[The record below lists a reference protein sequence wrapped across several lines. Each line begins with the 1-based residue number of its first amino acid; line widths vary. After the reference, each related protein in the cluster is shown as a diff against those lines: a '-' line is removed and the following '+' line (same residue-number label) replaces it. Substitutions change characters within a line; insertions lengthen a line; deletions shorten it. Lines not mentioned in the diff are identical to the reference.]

1 MTHSIRFKFILF
13 ILAILLVLILL
24 LNLYPVTS
32 SRETMIQEKR
42 SSLTSQASA
51 VSSALARLDPLAPED
66 VSRIIGALDLDN
78 FDRITVI
85 GTDVGTIYDDGE
97 GSFDPEDLR
106 TALRGEIAFQ
116 SALTGTDFISSIAV
130 PIVSQ
135 DGLRGAVALYE
146 NDLDLARLLL
156 TVRERIAVLSLMI
169 GALVLLLAITFSW
182 VVLRRLNDLTQSMG
196 VVAGG
201 NYSYRHTVTGS
212 DEISE
217 LGREFNALTEKLE
230 TNEAQRRRFVSDAS
244 HELKT
249 PLASIR
255 LLSDSILQTEN
266 MDPDTVREFVSDIR
280 TESDR
285 LQRTT
290 EKLLVLS
297 RMDDDIKVVPEP
309 VDLKQVTLDTLSALA
324 PLARDR
330 RVSLG
335 SQLDDGCV
343 VMASREDM
351 ERIIFNLAENAIKYN
366 VPNGS
371 VTVRLSQDDNSVHL
385 SVEDTGIGIPE
396 EDRLNIF
403 TRFYRVDKARSRQS
417 GGSGLGLSIVHDAVT
432 AYGGSIRVGNNR
444 PQGSVFIVSFPRPT
458 SEETG
463 I

>member
-85 GTDVGTIYDDGE
+85 GTDGRTIFDDGE

-130 PIVSQ
+130 PIVSP
-135 DGLRGAVALYE
+135 DGLRGAAALYE

-196 VVAGG
+196 IVAGG

-255 LLSDSILQTEN
+255 LLSDSILQTED
-266 MDPDTVREFVSDIR
+266 MDPETVREFVSDIR

-371 VTVRLSQDDNSVHL
+371 VTVRLSQDDNSVHM

-432 AYGGSIRVGNNR
+432 AHGGSTRVGNNR

>member
-51 VSSALARLDPLAPED
+51 VSSALARLEPLAPED

-85 GTDVGTIYDDGE
+85 GTDGRTIFDDGE

-130 PIVSQ
+130 PIVSP
-135 DGLRGAVALYE
+135 DGLRGAAALYE

-182 VVLRRLNDLTQSMG
+182 AVLRRLNDLTRSMG

-201 NYSYRHTVTGS
+201 DYSYRHIITGS

-217 LGREFNALTEKLE
+217 LGREFNALTEQLE
-230 TNEAQRRRFVSDAS
+230 TNEVQRRRFVSDAS

-255 LLSDSILQTEN
+255 LLSDSILQTED
-266 MDPDTVREFVSDIR
+266 MDPETVREFVSDIR

-371 VTVRLSQDDNSVHL
+371 VTVSLSEDDSSVHL

-444 PQGSVFIVSFPRPT
+444 PKGSVFIVSFPRPT

>member
-51 VSSALARLDPLAPED
+51 VSSALAGLDLLAPED

-85 GTDVGTIYDDGE
+85 GTDGRTIFDDGE
-97 GSFDPEDLR
+97 GSFDSEDLR

-130 PIVSQ
+130 PIVSP
-135 DGLRGAVALYE
+135 DGLRGAAALYE

-182 VVLRRLNDLTQSMG
+182 AVLRRLNDLTRSMG

-201 NYSYRHTVTGS
+201 DYSYRHIITGS

-217 LGREFNALTEKLE
+217 LGREFNALTEQLE
-230 TNEAQRRRFVSDAS
+230 TNEVQRRRFVSDAS

-255 LLSDSILQTEN
+255 LLSDSILQTED
-266 MDPDTVREFVSDIR
+266 MDPETVREFVSDIR

-309 VDLKQVTLDTLSALA
+309 VDLKQVTLDTLSSLA

-432 AYGGSIRVGNNR
+432 AHGGSIRVGNNR

>member
-85 GTDVGTIYDDGE
+85 GTDGRTIFDDGE

-130 PIVSQ
+130 PIVSP
-135 DGLRGAVALYE
+135 DGLRGAAALYE

-196 VVAGG
+196 IVAGG

-266 MDPDTVREFVSDIR
+266 MDPNTVREFVSDIR

>member
-51 VSSALARLDPLAPED
+51 VSSALARLEPLAPED

-85 GTDVGTIYDDGE
+85 GTDGRTIFDDGE

-130 PIVSQ
+130 PIVSP
-135 DGLRGAVALYE
+135 DGLRGAAALYE

-196 VVAGG
+196 IVAGG

-249 PLASIR
+249 PLASIP

-266 MDPDTVREFVSDIR
+266 MDPETVREFVSDIR

>member
-85 GTDVGTIYDDGE
+85 GTDGRTIFDDGE

-130 PIVSQ
+130 PIVSP
-135 DGLRGAVALYE
+135 DGLRGAAALYE

-196 VVAGG
+196 IVAGG

-432 AYGGSIRVGNNR
+432 AHGGSIRVGNNR

>member
-51 VSSALARLDPLAPED
+51 VSSALARLEPLAPED

-85 GTDVGTIYDDGE
+85 GTDGRTIFDDGE

-130 PIVSQ
+130 PIVSP
-135 DGLRGAVALYE
+135 DGLRGAAALYE

-156 TVRERIAVLSLMI
+156 TVRERIALLSLMI

-196 VVAGG
+196 IVAGG

-266 MDPDTVREFVSDIR
+266 MDPNTVREFVSDIR

>member
-13 ILAILLVLILL
+13 ITAILLVLILL
-24 LNLYPVTS
+24 LNLYPVAS
-32 SRETMIQEKR
+32 SRGTMFQEKR

-51 VSSALARLDPLAPED
+51 VSAALAGPVPLEKEE
-66 VSRIIGALDLDN
+66 VSRIIGALDLGN
-78 FDRITVI
+78 FDRVTVLDAE
-85 GTDVGTIYDDGE
+85 GRTVYDDGE
-97 GSFDPEDLR
+97 GAFDPEDLE
-106 TALRGEIAFQ
+106 TALHGETAFQ
-116 SALTGTDFISSIAV
+116 TALTRTDFVSSIAV
-130 PIVSQ
+130 PVSAP

-146 NDLDLARLLL
+146 NDRDLARLLL

-169 GALVLLLAITFSW
+169 GGLVLLLALTFSW
-182 VVLRRLNDLTQSMG
+182 VV
-196 VVAGG
+196 GG
-201 NYSYRHTVTGS
+201 DYAYRHEVKGN

-230 TNEAQRRRFVSDAS
+230 ANEAQRRRFVSDAS

-255 LLSDSILQTEN
+255 LLSDSILQTED
-266 MDPDTVREFVSDIR
+266 MDPGTVREFVTDIR

-285 LQRTT
+285 LERTT

-297 RMDDDIKVVPEP
+297 RMDDDIQAVPEP
-309 VDLKQVTLDTLSALA
+309 VDLKQVALDTLSALA

-330 RVSLG
+330 RVSLD
-335 SQLDDGCV
+335 SRLDDGCV

-351 ERIIFNLAENAIKYN
+351 ERVIFNLAENAVKYN

-371 VTVRLSQDDNSVHL
+371 VTVRLSQDESSVHL

-432 AYGGSIRVGNNR
+432 ACGGSIRVGNNR

>member
-51 VSSALARLDPLAPED
+51 VSSALAGLDPLAPED

-85 GTDVGTIYDDGE
+85 GTDVRTIYDDGE

-130 PIVSQ
+130 PIVSP
-135 DGLRGAVALYE
+135 DGLRGAAALYE

-169 GALVLLLAITFSW
+169 GAAVLLLAITFSW

-230 TNEAQRRRFVSDAS
+230 INEAQRRRFVSDAS

-432 AYGGSIRVGNNR
+432 AHGGSIRVGNNR

>member
-85 GTDVGTIYDDGE
+85 GTDGRTIFDDGE

-130 PIVSQ
+130 PIVSP
-135 DGLRGAVALYE
+135 DGLRGAAALYE

-156 TVRERIAVLSLMI
+156 TVRERIALLSLMI

-196 VVAGG
+196 IVAGG

-266 MDPDTVREFVSDIR
+266 MDPGTVREFVSDIR

>member
-85 GTDVGTIYDDGE
+85 GTDGRTIFDDGE

-130 PIVSQ
+130 PIVSP
-135 DGLRGAVALYE
+135 DGLRGAAALYE

-196 VVAGG
+196 IVAGG

>member
-51 VSSALARLDPLAPED
+51 VSSALARLEPLAPED

-85 GTDVGTIYDDGE
+85 GTDGRTIFDDGE

-130 PIVSQ
+130 PIVSP
-135 DGLRGAVALYE
+135 DGLRGAAALYE

-156 TVRERIAVLSLMI
+156 TVRERIALLSLMI

-196 VVAGG
+196 IVAGG

-266 MDPDTVREFVSDIR
+266 MDPNTVREFVSDIR

-297 RMDDDIKVVPEP
+297 RMDDDIKIVPEP

>member
-51 VSSALARLDPLAPED
+51 VSSALARLEPLAPED

-85 GTDVGTIYDDGE
+85 GTDGRTIFDDGE

-130 PIVSQ
+130 PIVSP
-135 DGLRGAVALYE
+135 DGLRGAAALYE

-156 TVRERIAVLSLMI
+156 TVRERIALLSLMI

-196 VVAGG
+196 IVAGG

-266 MDPDTVREFVSDIR
+266 MDPGTVREFVSDIR

-297 RMDDDIKVVPEP
+297 RMDDDIKIVPEP

>member
-51 VSSALARLDPLAPED
+51 VSSALARLEPLAPED

-85 GTDVGTIYDDGE
+85 GTDGRTIFDDGE

-130 PIVSQ
+130 PIVSP
-135 DGLRGAVALYE
+135 DGLRGAAALYE

-182 VVLRRLNDLTQSMG
+182 VDRHIIT
-196 VVAGG
+196 G
-201 NYSYRHTVTGS
+201 N

-217 LGREFNALTEKLE
+217 LGREFNALTEQLE
-230 TNEAQRRRFVSDAS
+230 TNEVQRRRFVSDAS

-266 MDPDTVREFVSDIR
+266 MDPGTVREFVSDIR

-432 AYGGSIRVGNNR
+432 AHGGSIRVGNNR

>member
-51 VSSALARLDPLAPED
+51 VSSALAGLDLLASED

-403 TRFYRVDKARSRQS
+403 TR
-417 GGSGLGLSIVHDAVT
+417 
-432 AYGGSIRVGNNR
+432 
-444 PQGSVFIVSFPRPT
+444 VSFPRPT

>member
-13 ILAILLVLILL
+13 IAAILLVLILL
-24 LNLYPVTS
+24 LNLYPVAS
-32 SRETMIQEKR
+32 SRGTMFQEKR

-51 VSSALARLDPLAPED
+51 VSAALAGPVPLEKEE
-66 VSRIIGALDLDN
+66 VSRIIGALDLGN
-78 FDRITVI
+78 FDRVTVLDAE
-85 GTDVGTIYDDGE
+85 GRTVYDDGE
-97 GSFDPEDLR
+97 GAFDPEDLE
-106 TALRGEIAFQ
+106 TALRGETAFQ
-116 SALTGTDFISSIAV
+116 TALTRTDFVSSIAV
-130 PIVSQ
+130 PVSAP

-146 NDLDLARLLL
+146 NDRDLARLLL

-169 GALVLLLAITFSW
+169 GGLVLLLALTFSW
-182 VVLRRLNDLTQSMG
+182 VVLRRLNDLTRSMS

-201 NYSYRHTVTGS
+201 DYAYRHEVKGN

-230 TNEAQRRRFVSDAS
+230 ANEAQRRRFVSDAS

-255 LLSDSILQTEN
+255 LLSDSILQTED
-266 MDPDTVREFVSDIR
+266 MAPETVREFVTDIR

-297 RMDDDIKVVPEP
+297 RMDDDIQAVPEP
-309 VDLKQVTLDTLSALA
+309 VDLKQVALDTLSALA

-330 RVSLG
+330 RVSLD
-335 SQLDDGCV
+335 SRLDDGCV

-351 ERIIFNLAENAIKYN
+351 ERVVFNLAENAVKYN

-371 VTVRLSQDDNSVHL
+371 VTVRLSQDESSVHL

-432 AYGGSIRVGNNR
+432 ACGGSIRVGNNR

>member
-51 VSSALARLDPLAPED
+51 VSSALAGLDLLASED

-266 MDPDTVREFVSDIR
+266 MDPNTVREFVSDIR

>member
-24 LNLYPVTS
+24 LNLYPVAS
-32 SRETMIQEKR
+32 SRATMFQEKR

-51 VSSALARLDPLAPED
+51 VSSALAGPERLTEEE

-78 FDRITVI
+78 FDRITVLDAD
-85 GTDVGTIYDDGE
+85 GSMIYDDGE
-97 GSFDPEDLR
+97 GRFAPEDLQ
-106 TALRGEIAFQ
+106 TALRGETAFQ
-116 SALTGTDFISSIAV
+116 TALTGTDFISSVAV
-130 PIVSQ
+130 PIAARE
-135 DGLRGAVALYE
+135 GLRGAVALYE
-146 NDLDLARLLL
+146 NDRDLARLLL

-169 GALVLLLAITFSW
+169 GALVLLLAMTFSW
-182 VVLRRLNDLTQSMG
+182 LVLRRLNDLTRSMSI
-196 VVAGG
+196 VAGG
-201 NYSYRHTVTGS
+201 DYAYRHEVTGS

-217 LGREFNALTEKLE
+217 LAREFNTLTEKLE

-255 LLSDSILQTEN
+255 LLSDSILQAED
-266 MDPDTVREFVSDIR
+266 MDLGTVREFVADIR

-285 LQRTT
+285 LERTT

-297 RMDDDIKVVPEP
+297 RMDDDIQAVPEP
-309 VDLKQVTLDTLSALA
+309 VDLKQVALDTLSALA

-330 RVSLG
+330 RVSLA

-351 ERIIFNLAENAIKYN
+351 ERIVFNLVENAVKYN

-371 VTVRLSQDDNSVHL
+371 VTVRLSQDEIAVHL

>member
-130 PIVSQ
+130 PIVSP
-135 DGLRGAVALYE
+135 DGLRGAAALYE

-156 TVRERIAVLSLMI
+156 TVRERIALLSLMI

-182 VVLRRLNDLTQSMG
+182 AVLRRLNDLTRSMG

-201 NYSYRHTVTGS
+201 DYSYRHIITGS

-217 LGREFNALTEKLE
+217 LGREFNALTEQLE
-230 TNEAQRRRFVSDAS
+230 TNEVQRRRFVSDAS

-266 MDPDTVREFVSDIR
+266 MDPNTVREFVSDIR

>member
-51 VSSALARLDPLAPED
+51 VSSALARLEPLAPED

-85 GTDVGTIYDDGE
+85 GTDGRTIFDDGE

-432 AYGGSIRVGNNR
+432 AHGGSIRVGNNR

>member
-85 GTDVGTIYDDGE
+85 GTDGRTIFDDGE

-182 VVLRRLNDLTQSMG
+182 AVLRRLNDLTRSMG

-201 NYSYRHTVTGS
+201 DYSYRHIITGS

-266 MDPDTVREFVSDIR
+266 MDPGTVREFVSDIR

>member
-13 ILAILLVLILL
+13 ILAILLVLILM

-32 SRETMIQEKR
+32 SRETMIQEKH

-51 VSSALARLDPLAPED
+51 VSSALAGLDPLAPED
-66 VSRIIGALDLDN
+66 VSRIISALDLNN
-78 FDRITVI
+78 FDRIKVI
-85 GTDVGTIYDDGE
+85 DMDGQTIYDDGE

-106 TALRGEIAFQ
+106 TALGGETAFQ
-116 SALTGTDFISSIAV
+116 SAPTGTDFISSIAV
-130 PIVSQ
+130 PIVSP
-135 DGLRGAVALYE
+135 DGLRGAAALYE

-182 VVLRRLNDLTQSMG
+182 AVLRRLNDLTRSMG

-201 NYSYRHTVTGS
+201 DYSYRHIVTGS

-217 LGREFNALTEKLE
+217 LGREFNALTEQLE
-230 TNEAQRRRFVSDAS
+230 TNEVQRRRFVSDAS

-255 LLSDSILQTEN
+255 LLSDSILQAEN
-266 MDPDTVREFVSDIR
+266 MDPETVREFVSDIR

-309 VDLKQVTLDTLSALA
+309 VDLKQVTLDTLSSLA

-371 VTVRLSQDDNSVHL
+371 VTVRLSQDDSSVHL
-385 SVEDTGIGIPE
+385 SVEDTGIGILE
-396 EDRLNIF
+396 EDRFNIF

-444 PQGSVFIVSFPRPT
+444 PKGSVFIVSFPRPT

>member
-51 VSSALARLDPLAPED
+51 VSSALARLEPLAPED

-85 GTDVGTIYDDGE
+85 GTDGRTIFDDGE

-196 VVAGG
+196 IVAGG

-266 MDPDTVREFVSDIR
+266 MDPNTVREFVSDIR

>member
-32 SRETMIQEKR
+32 SRETMFQEKR

-51 VSSALARLDPLAPED
+51 VSSALAGSAPLDEAQ
-66 VSRIIGALDLDN
+66 VSRIIGALDLGN
-78 FDRITVI
+78 FDRVTVLNTE
-85 GTDVGTIYDDGE
+85 GQTVYDDGE
-97 GSFDPEDLR
+97 GDFHPEDLQ
-106 TALRGEIAFQ
+106 TALRGETAFQ
-116 SALTGTDFISSIAV
+116 TALTGTDFISSIAV
-130 PIVSQ
+130 PIVAP

-146 NDLDLARLLL
+146 NDQDLARLLL

-169 GALVLLLAITFSW
+169 GAMVLLLALLFSW
-182 VVLRRLNDLTQSMG
+182 VVLRRLNNLTHSMG
-196 VVAGG
+196 IVAGG
-201 NYSYRHTVTGS
+201 DYSYRHEVTGS

-217 LGREFNALTEKLE
+217 LGREFNALTEQLE

-255 LLSDSILQTEN
+255 LLSDSILQTEQ
-266 MDPDTVREFVSDIR
+266 MDPETVREFVSDIR

-297 RMDDDIKVVPEP
+297 RMDNDIQSVPEP
-309 VDLKQVTLDTLSALA
+309 VDLKQVALDTLSALA

-343 VMASREDM
+343 VMASQEDM
-351 ERIIFNLAENAIKYN
+351 ERIVFNLVENAIKYN

-371 VTVRLSQDDNSVHL
+371 VTVRLSQDDSSVHL

-417 GGSGLGLSIVHDAVT
+417 GGSGLGLSIVHDAAA
-432 AYGGSIRVGNNR
+432 AYGGHIRVGNNR

>member
-1 MTHSIRFKFILF
+1 M
-13 ILAILLVLILL
+13 LAL
-24 LNLYPVTS
+24 
-32 SRETMIQEKR
+32 
-42 SSLTSQASA
+42 
-51 VSSALARLDPLAPED
+51 
-66 VSRIIGALDLDN
+66 
-78 FDRITVI
+78 
-85 GTDVGTIYDDGE
+85 
-97 GSFDPEDLR
+97 
-106 TALRGEIAFQ
+106 
-116 SALTGTDFISSIAV
+116 
-130 PIVSQ
+130 
-135 DGLRGAVALYE
+135 
-146 NDLDLARLLL
+146 
-156 TVRERIAVLSLMI
+156 
-169 GALVLLLAITFSW
+169 TFSW
-182 VVLRRLNDLTQSMG
+182 VVLRRLNALSNSMNI
-196 VVAGG
+196 VAAG
-201 NYSYRHTVTGS
+201 NYSYRHAITGN

-217 LGREFNALTEKLE
+217 LGREFNTLTEQLE

-266 MDPDTVREFVSDIR
+266 MDPETVREFVADIR

-297 RMDDDIKVVPEP
+297 RMDDDIQSVPEP
-309 VDLKQVTLDTLSALA
+309 VDLKQVSLDTLSALA

-343 VMASREDM
+343 VMASIEDM
-351 ERIIFNLAENAIKYN
+351 ERIIFNLVENAIKYN

-371 VTVRLSQDDNSVHL
+371 VTVRLSQDESAVHL
-385 SVEDTGIGIPE
+385 SVEDTGIGIQE

-417 GGSGLGLSIVHDAVT
+417 GGSGLGLSIVHDAV
-432 AYGGSIRVGNNR
+432 AACGGSIRVGNNR

>member
-85 GTDVGTIYDDGE
+85 GTDGRTIFDDGE

-106 TALRGEIAFQ
+106 TALHGEIAFQ

-130 PIVSQ
+130 PIVSP
-135 DGLRGAVALYE
+135 DGLRGAAALYE

-182 VVLRRLNDLTQSMG
+182 AVLRRLNDLTRSMG

-201 NYSYRHTVTGS
+201 DYSYRHIVTGS

-217 LGREFNALTEKLE
+217 LGREFNALTEQLE
-230 TNEAQRRRFVSDAS
+230 TNEVQRRRFVSDAS

-255 LLSDSILQTEN
+255 LLSDSILQAEN
-266 MDPDTVREFVSDIR
+266 MDPETVREFVSDIR

-309 VDLKQVTLDTLSALA
+309 VDLKQVTLDTLSSLA

-371 VTVRLSQDDNSVHL
+371 VTVRLSQDDSSVHL

>member
-85 GTDVGTIYDDGE
+85 GTDGRTIFDDGE

-130 PIVSQ
+130 PIVSL

-156 TVRERIAVLSLMI
+156 TVRERIALLSLMI

-182 VVLRRLNDLTQSMG
+182 AVLRRLNDLTRSMG

-201 NYSYRHTVTGS
+201 DYSYRHIITGS

-217 LGREFNALTEKLE
+217 LGREFNALTEQLE
-230 TNEAQRRRFVSDAS
+230 TNEVQRRRFVSDAS

-266 MDPDTVREFVSDIR
+266 MDPNTVREFVSDIR

>member
-130 PIVSQ
+130 PIVSP
-135 DGLRGAVALYE
+135 DGLRGAAALYE

-182 VVLRRLNDLTQSMG
+182 AVLRRLNDLTRSMG

-201 NYSYRHTVTGS
+201 DYSYRHIITGS

-217 LGREFNALTEKLE
+217 LGREFNALTEQLE
-230 TNEAQRRRFVSDAS
+230 TNEVQRRRFVSDAS

-255 LLSDSILQTEN
+255 LLSDSILQTED
-266 MDPDTVREFVSDIR
+266 MDPETVREFVSDIR

-343 VMASREDM
+343 VMASQEDM

>member
-85 GTDVGTIYDDGE
+85 GTDGRTIFDDGE
-97 GSFDPEDLR
+97 GSFDSEDLR

-116 SALTGTDFISSIAV
+116 SALTSTDFISSIAV
-130 PIVSQ
+130 PIVSP
-135 DGLRGAVALYE
+135 DGLRGAAALYE

-182 VVLRRLNDLTQSMG
+182 AVLRRLNDLTRSMG

-201 NYSYRHTVTGS
+201 DYSYRHIITGS

-217 LGREFNALTEKLE
+217 LGREFNALTEQLE
-230 TNEAQRRRFVSDAS
+230 TNEVQRRRFVSDAS

-255 LLSDSILQTEN
+255 LLSDSILQTED
-266 MDPDTVREFVSDIR
+266 MDPETVREFVSDIR

-309 VDLKQVTLDTLSALA
+309 VDLKQVTLDTLSSLA

>member
-51 VSSALARLDPLAPED
+51 VSSALDGLDLLAPED

-130 PIVSQ
+130 PIVSP
-135 DGLRGAVALYE
+135 DGLRGAAALYE

-196 VVAGG
+196 IVAGG

-266 MDPDTVREFVSDIR
+266 MDPNTVREFVSDIR

-432 AYGGSIRVGNNR
+432 AHGGSIRVGNNR

>member
-85 GTDVGTIYDDGE
+85 GTDGRTIFDDGE
-97 GSFDPEDLR
+97 GSFDSEDLR

-182 VVLRRLNDLTQSMG
+182 AVLRRLNDLTRSMG

-201 NYSYRHTVTGS
+201 DYSYRHIITGS

-371 VTVRLSQDDNSVHL
+371 VTVRLSEDDSSVHL

-444 PQGSVFIVSFPRPT
+444 PQGSVVIVSFPRPT

>member
-51 VSSALARLDPLAPED
+51 VSSALARLEPLAPED

-85 GTDVGTIYDDGE
+85 GTDGRTIFDDGE
-97 GSFDPEDLR
+97 GSFDPEDFR

-130 PIVSQ
+130 PIVSP
-135 DGLRGAVALYE
+135 DGLRGAAALYE

-182 VVLRRLNDLTQSMG
+182 AVLRRLNDLTRSMG

-201 NYSYRHTVTGS
+201 DYSYRHIVTGS

-217 LGREFNALTEKLE
+217 LGREFNALTEQLE
-230 TNEAQRRRFVSDAS
+230 TNEVQRRRFVSDAS

-266 MDPDTVREFVSDIR
+266 MDPGTVREFVSDIR

-297 RMDDDIKVVPEP
+297 RMDDDIKIVPEP
-309 VDLKQVTLDTLSALA
+309 VDLKQVTLDTLSALT

-432 AYGGSIRVGNNR
+432 AHGGSIRVGNNR

>member
-51 VSSALARLDPLAPED
+51 VSSALAGLDPLAPED

-85 GTDVGTIYDDGE
+85 GTDVRTIYDDGE

-130 PIVSQ
+130 PIVSP

-371 VTVRLSQDDNSVHL
+371 VTVRLSEDDSSVHL

>member
-51 VSSALARLDPLAPED
+51 VSSALARLEPLAPED

-130 PIVSQ
+130 PIVSP
-135 DGLRGAVALYE
+135 DGLRGAAALYE

-156 TVRERIAVLSLMI
+156 TVRERIALLSLMI

-196 VVAGG
+196 IVAGG

-266 MDPDTVREFVSDIR
+266 MDPGTVREFVSDIR

>member
-51 VSSALARLDPLAPED
+51 VSSALAGLDPLAPED

-85 GTDVGTIYDDGE
+85 GTDVRTIYDDGE

-130 PIVSQ
+130 PIVSP

-432 AYGGSIRVGNNR
+432 AHGGSIRVGNNR

>member
-51 VSSALARLDPLAPED
+51 VSSALAGLDPLAPED

-85 GTDVGTIYDDGE
+85 GTDVRTIYDDGE

-130 PIVSQ
+130 PIVSP

-169 GALVLLLAITFSW
+169 GAAVLLLAITFSW

-230 TNEAQRRRFVSDAS
+230 INEAQRRRFVSDAS

-255 LLSDSILQTEN
+255 LLSDKSFWCSR
-266 MDPDTVREFVSDIR
+266 VW
-280 TESDR
+280 
-285 LQRTT
+285 TT
-290 EKLLVLS
+290 
-297 RMDDDIKVVPEP
+297 
-309 VDLKQVTLDTLSALA
+309 TL
-324 PLARDR
+324 R
-330 RVSLG
+330 
-335 SQLDDGCV
+335 
-343 VMASREDM
+343 
-351 ERIIFNLAENAIKYN
+351 
-366 VPNGS
+366 
-371 VTVRLSQDDNSVHL
+371 
-385 SVEDTGIGIPE
+385 
-396 EDRLNIF
+396 
-403 TRFYRVDKARSRQS
+403 
-417 GGSGLGLSIVHDAVT
+417 
-432 AYGGSIRVGNNR
+432 
-444 PQGSVFIVSFPRPT
+444 
-458 SEETG
+458 
-463 I
+463 

>member
-85 GTDVGTIYDDGE
+85 GTDGRTIFDDGE

-130 PIVSQ
+130 PIVSP
-135 DGLRGAVALYE
+135 DGLRGAAALYE

-156 TVRERIAVLSLMI
+156 TVRERIALLSLMI

-196 VVAGG
+196 IVAGG

-266 MDPDTVREFVSDIR
+266 MDPGTVREFVSDIR

-335 SQLDDGCV
+335 SQLDDDCV